1 MEDQGEAFSLRHKGL
16 LFGSA
21 FAVAGLLLTLA
32 VLSLQM
38 DQMADRELDPS
49 SNWIGT
55 VGHIVA
61 RVLVLGVGNAAFLA
75 GFGFLGL
82 GLAAL
87 VREKMAEPHIRTI
100 AVGLVVLSASVLLF
114 HASDPADERTWARG
128 GLIGRGLGT
137 ALSWALGSAG
147 SLILSLVTLSMG
159 LVLSMDLSFNNE
171 LMSLIWKRVSA
182 FFSEAKG
189 PAAATL
195 TGTGDE
201 SMKPWIERK
210 SENPEQ
216 AGTRDRSQYERL
228 DIPAPT
234 ADASSSMSGLSEA
247 LTSLRTRLSRRP
259 SLDPQPV
266 AEGSGRR
273 FHGSFN
279 VDHSRFVF
287 HNAARTPVS
296 PPRESHMRAGSG
308 RLLSPLNVRILETPA
323 VTAPPVD
330 DLAVVERSMP
340 EERADL
346 AVGFT
351 EVPAWQN
358 ESAPRIVPPEENV
371 LTAEEREALEAPF
384 EDDAEA
390 GAYASENFD
399 PSASDA
405 EIDELETYSEPD
417 AESESDDEAA
427 EPAHA
432 ISASADERRSIPA
445 LVPTEVPPVRVR
457 GRYALSLDILNM
469 RDRTLQDDSP
479 KEIESTRQRLEQVMR
494 DYGIQAQ
501 VVEHQRGPII
511 TLFEVRLEPGV
522 RVGKILSISD
532 EIKMHLEASSVR
544 IIAPIPGKSTI
555 GIEIPNRRRES
566 VLLGDIARRD
576 PAFFS
581 QTRELSIVLG
591 KDISG
596 ANTYVD
602 LARLPHLLIAG
613 ATGAGKSV
621 YMNAIIAS
629 LLYTHS
635 PQDLRL
641 IMIDPKMVELK
652 LYEGIPHLL
661 MPVITDVRQAGAALQ
676 WVVDEMERR
685 YAILSRLKS
694 RDIRSYNERIQPG
707 LFENGEELKRMPYLL
722 LFIDELSDLMMVSA
736 RDVEESIIRLTQ
748 KARAVGIHVVMATQ
762 RPSVDV
768 ITALIKANCPARIAF
783 HVAQKTDSR
792 TILDAQGAEALL
804 DRGDM
809 LYKSPTAAGLM
820 RIQAPLI
827 TEEEIER
834 IVAETRRFGEPS
846 YVELPSMEASGSG
859 GDDGGEI
866 DEELFNQA
874 WDVVKETG
882 RATTSY
888 IQRRLRIGYNRAAT
902 IMEMMEE
909 RGYVSR
915 AAGSSGKREILK
927 TS

>member
-1 MEDQGEAFSLRHKGL
+1 MEDQGEAFSARHKGL

-55 VGHIVA
+55 VGHLVA

-87 VREKMAEPHIRTI
+87 VREQMAEPHIRTI
-100 AVGLVVLSASVLLF
+100 AVGLVVVAASVLLF
-114 HASDPADERTWARG
+114 HASDPSDERTWARG
-128 GLIGRGLGT
+128 GLVGRGLGT
-137 ALSWALGSAG
+137 ALSWGLGSAG

-159 LVLSMDLSFNNE
+159 LVLSMDLSVNRE
-171 LMSLIWKRVSA
+171 LLSAIGKRISA
-182 FFSEAKG
+182 LFSVAH
-189 PAAATL
+189 PSAAQMPL
-195 TGTGDE
+195 PGE
-201 SMKPWIERK
+201 PSMKPWIERK
-210 SENPEQ
+210 LENENGKNPPSAPQEPERFEQ
-216 AGTRDRSQYERL
+216 APVMY
-228 DIPAPT
+228 P
-234 ADASSSMSGLSEA
+234 ASSSMSGLSEA

-259 SLDPQPV
+259 GTGPGVPAA
-266 AEGSGRR
+266 AEAER

-279 VDHSRFVF
+279 VDQSRFVF
-287 HNAARTPVS
+287 HNAARIPVTPV
-296 PPRESHMRAGSG
+296 RESAPLPMSG
-308 RLLSPLNVRILETPA
+308 RLLSPLNVRILETPGA
-323 VTAPPVD
+323 RPAPVD
-330 DLAVVERSMP
+330 RLAVVERSTPGEM
-340 EERADL
+340 A
-346 AVGFT
+346 G
-351 EVPAWQN
+351 
-358 ESAPRIVPPEENV
+358 V
-371 LTAEEREALEAPF
+371 LTAPQVHTRFDADDEVLPDDLHAQESEDLEEIEAMDAPLGEEADSLDSPEF
-384 EDDAEA
+384 LDSAVSGADLIEEPSLDDL
-390 GAYASENFD
+390 
-399 PSASDA
+399 SDA
-405 EIDELETYSEPD
+405 
-417 AESESDDEAA
+417 DEADFQSDLSA
-427 EPAHA
+427 PALPA
-432 ISASADERRSIPA
+432 ATARTVPA

-469 RDRTLQDDSP
+469 RDRTIQDDSP

-596 ANTYVD
+596 ANAYVD

-685 YAILSRLKS
+685 YAVLSRLKS

-809 LYKSPTAAGLM
+809 LYKSPTAAGLT

-834 IVAETRRFGEPS
+834 IVAETRRFGEPV
-846 YVELPSMEASGSG
+846 YVELPSMDSG
-859 GDDGGEI
+859 GGGEDGGEI
-866 DEELFNQA
+866 DEELFGQA

-915 AAGSSGKREILK
+915 AVGSSGKREILK